1 MNRPE
6 IFLADP
12 TPASG
17 IVSAY
22 RFDADGKAEPLPA
35 NAVDAAIAEGNGWF
49 WIHLSHADTR
59 CCQWVERHAPLS
71 EIVREILLGNEDHQ
85 RLEVHGR

>member
-6 IFLADP
+6 TFLADT

-22 RFDADGKAEPLPA
+22 RFDAEGKAEPLPA
-35 NAVDAAIAEGNGWF
+35 SAVDKAIAEGG
-49 WIHLSHADTR
+49 
-59 CCQWVERHAPLS
+59 
-71 EIVREILLGNEDHQ
+71 G
-85 RLEVHGR
+85 